1 MALSKI
7 DICNQAL
14 LKVGADT
21 IASLD
26 TSTSD
31 TEAEIRSAKLCNVF
45 FDQAIEEVVRIYGWN
60 CCIKRAIPSKLTDAP
75 TFEFDFAFQL
85 PNDCIRV
92 LNVYDTKEAYDDR
105 VKYVIEG
112 RTILCDQNEIYLK
125 YTHVPT
131 DVSTLDPLTTQVLI
145 LKLAIMLAVPLQ
157 HELKMSQALI
167 NEYEKIVLPYARS
180 VDTFENSDFHYPES
194 ETILSRYDDSPR
206 Y

>member
-26 TSTSD
+26 TSTSN
-31 TEAEIRSAKLCNVF
+31 TEAEIRSAKLCNIF

-60 CCIKRAIPSKLTDAP
+60 CAIKRNIPSLLSDTP
-75 TFEFDFAFQL
+75 TFEFKYAFQL

-92 LNVYDTKEAYDDR
+92 LNVYDTSEAYDDR

-112 RTILCDQNEIYLK
+112 RTILCDQNKIYLK

-131 DVSTLDPLTTQVLI
+131 DISSLDPLTTQVLI

-206 Y
+206 F